1 MATRERARC
10 AFKATR
16 ALGIQDEEVKP
27 VLLNLLKLFHMNWE
41 LIEAEDYRALIDAYF
56 ESKESKVDF
65 VQSILYC
72 HGHFFLIVNF
82 FGKPVNL
89 SCL

>member
-56 ESKESKVDF
+56 ELKESKTIK
-65 VQSILYC
+65 IL
-72 HGHFFLIVNF
+72 IQ
-82 FGKPVNL
+82 
-89 SCL
+89 